1 MPRSRSI
8 QGFTLFEVLI
18 AVMILGIALP
28 ILFQLFSGTLR
39 SVKKSRDYTQAMALA
54 QQKLEELTVMK
65 GAPLEPE
72 SGEGPD
78 GLFWERIVIP
88 TEPLPELLIEPL
100 SVDGDGNGDAAE
112 IPPAPLYEA
121 TVSVRWDA
129 DPSAPSTSL
138 HTLVAFTLMPPVAV
152 DPERLEEPVEEP
164 SDETIP

>member
-1 MPRSRSI
+1 MNRVRAS
-8 QGFTLFEVLI
+8 QGFTLFEILI

-39 SVKKSRDYTQAMALA
+39 AVKKSRDYTHAITLA

-78 GLFWERIVIP
+78 GLFWERVIVP
-88 TEPLPELLIEPL
+88 APPLPDRLP
-100 SVDGDGNGDAAE
+100 VDERSSDE
-112 IPPAPLYEA
+112 VVLTPPATLYEA

-129 DPSAPSTSL
+129 DPSSPSTSL
-138 HTLVAFTLMPPVAV
+138 HTLVAFAPAPPALI
-152 DPERLEEPVEEP
+152 EKEELEEPREEN
-164 SDETIP
+164 IP

>member
-8 QGFTLFEVLI
+8 QGFTLFEILI

-39 SVKKSRDYTQAMALA
+39 AVKKSRDYTQALALA

-65 GAPLEPE
+65 VAPMETE

-78 GLFWERIVIP
+78 GLFWERIVVP
-88 TEPLPELLIEPL
+88 TDPLPDLLP
-100 SVDGDGNGDAAE
+100 VDEDGGDEVPGDEAAVT
-112 IPPAPLYEA
+112 PPAPLYEA

-129 DPSAPSTSL
+129 DPSAPSTNL
-138 HTLVAFTLMPPVAV
+138 HTLIVFASAPPA
-152 DPERLEEPVEEP
+152 PIEEEGIEEP
-164 SDETIP
+164 SDAAIP